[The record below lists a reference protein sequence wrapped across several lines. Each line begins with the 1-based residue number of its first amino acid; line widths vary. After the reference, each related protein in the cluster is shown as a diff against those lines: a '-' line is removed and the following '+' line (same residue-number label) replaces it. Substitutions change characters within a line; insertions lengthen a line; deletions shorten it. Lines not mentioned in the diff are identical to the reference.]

1 MILFILMIEALCTFK
16 RELWLFLFLSHPKG
30 CFYVIRISDLH
41 LGNNLCSGEV
51 FYTKNTTHTHKSW
64 WSLNVV
70 VLSLSSQCSIN
81 IEFLPSFHHSSSL
94 TLVNQSA
101 RVCLCVSACICA
113 QPDRLCGLTLPN
125 QYLPDVNFFLS
136 WNNLIFMINDQGGYV
151 IHSVQPKRNMMNAL
165 LEPSIFRNNFY
176 LIAHN
181 L

>member
-1 MILFILMIEALCTFK
+1 MIQ
-16 RELWLFLFLSHPKG
+16 
-30 CFYVIRISDLH
+30 
-41 LGNNLCSGEV
+41 
-51 FYTKNTTHTHKSW
+51 
-64 WSLNVV
+64 SLNVV
-70 VLSLSSQCSIN
+70 VISLSSQCSIN
-81 IEFLPSFHHSSSL
+81 TEFLPSFHHSSSL
-94 TLVNQSA
+94 TSVNQSA

-125 QYLPDVNFFLS
+125 QYLTDVNFFLS

-151 IHSVQPKRNMMNAL
+151 IHSVQPERNMMNAL

>member
-1 MILFILMIEALCTFK
+1 MWSVSVISISVITFAVVRFSILRTL
-16 RELWLFLFLSHPKG
+16 
-30 CFYVIRISDLH
+30 
-41 LGNNLCSGEV
+41 
-51 FYTKNTTHTHKSW
+51 HTHINHDEVW
-64 WSLNVV
+64 M
-70 VLSLSSQCSIN
+70 LSLSSQCSIN

-151 IHSVQPKRNMMNAL
+151 IHSVQPERNMMNAL